1 MIKYLSGTI
10 FNAGTSTIVNTV
22 NCDGFMGAGLALE
35 FKLRYPK
42 LYEEYQK
49 DIADNKVSIGQVNYY
64 LVDSIT
70 IINFPTKLHFN
81 FSSKIEWIE
90 TGLKNFVETYKNF
103 NITSVAFPKLG
114 TRNGGLDWREVKII
128 MEKYLSNLDIDVFIC
143 LDEKAEAEGIE
154 KLMIEQLNKL
164 VSHDANDLLK
174 IKPNIFKLIYEKLP
188 VKRFYQLYEVKGL
201 GIKSYEKIFK
211 YYYGLATNNGEKQE
225 QISFEL

>member
-42 LYEEYQK
+42 LYQDYLK
-49 DIADNKVSIGQVNYY
+49 DIAENKVNIGQVNYY
-64 LVDSIT
+64 FVNNMT

-81 FSSKIEWIE
+81 FPSKTDWIE
-90 TGLKNFVETYKNF
+90 AGLKNFVETYKKF

-114 TRNGGLDWREVKII
+114 ARNGGLDWREVKII

-143 LDEKAEAEGIE
+143 LDEKADAEGIE

-164 VSHDANDLLK
+164 VSHDANDMLK
-174 IKPNIFKLIYEKLP
+174 LKPNILKLIYEKLP
-188 VKRFYQLYEVKGL
+188 VKRFYQIYEVKGL

-211 YYYGLATNNGEKQE
+211 YYYGLATNDGDKQE